1 VLQAAQKS
9 VLRHVQFDGLS
20 NLVFDGWVTPAAVCF
35 YESDVDMYNA
45 EFARN
50 VGCDDALNVV
60 RSHFNVDNCRFIE
73 ANADAFDS
81 DFCTGK
87 VTNCLFERP
96 GNDAIDFSGSMIEIN
111 GCTITEAGDKGV
123 SGGEGSTLVV
133 KNTNITGSNIGVAS
147 KDKSVVSVYNCQI
160 SGNVYGLSAYVKKPE
175 YGAAKIVVNDVDFKD
190 NMFLHLIEEESLL
203 IFNKKNINGTAR
215 KVAER
220 FY

>member
-1 VLQAAQKS
+1 
-9 VLRHVQFDGLS
+9 
-20 NLVFDGWVTPAAVCF
+20 
-35 YESDVDMYNA
+35 
-45 EFARN
+45 
-50 VGCDDALNVV
+50 
-60 RSHFNVDNCRFIE
+60 
-73 ANADAFDS
+73 
-81 DFCTGK
+81 
-87 VTNCLFERP
+87 LFERP